1 MQHTMSRPSTTRSAI
16 SPIKI
21 AVVLWI
27 AALVYLSF
35 GFVSVA
41 IEARA
46 ASGELEVPFSLVGIP
61 ILVGFRHAGRFGTH
75 LEWGVAFLLIAP
87 FVVGML
93 LALSRIR
100 RATTR

>member
-1 MQHTMSRPSTTRSAI
+1 MQHTLSRESTGRSAI
-16 SPIKI
+16 SPVKI
-21 AVVLWI
+21 AVALWI
-27 AALVYLSF
+27 AALVYLGI
-35 GFVSVA
+35 GFVTASLQA
-41 IEARA
+41 KSA
-46 ASGELEVPFSLVGIP
+46 AGDLEVPFSFLGIP